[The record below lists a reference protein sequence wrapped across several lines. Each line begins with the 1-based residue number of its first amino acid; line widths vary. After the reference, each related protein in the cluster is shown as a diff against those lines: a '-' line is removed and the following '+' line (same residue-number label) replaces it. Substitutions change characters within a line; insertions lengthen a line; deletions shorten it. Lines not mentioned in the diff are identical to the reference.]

1 VRAIKDAGP
10 MTKLS
15 AVAVVAA
22 MTLVLTASASAAD
35 GGVGSITG
43 TVSSSAISVCVLV
56 LDASGQSV
64 TDAARTDATGRYT
77 VDGVPA
83 GAWTVE
89 FVPDDGCI
97 GQDTADAFQY
107 YSNASTPAG
116 ATPVTVV
123 AGETTSGID
132 ATLIAGATIKGTVR
146 DAGLTPLSGVCVVL
160 EDTAGQPVLRQP
172 TNPDG
177 DYVLDQL
184 PPGGFILQFIADDCV
199 GQQPSYASNF
209 YSGADTAASATVID
223 LHPGQLV
230 GRIDEMLAPLPGA
243 PTGGGGSTGPGPQPP
258 TTGPPTT
265 GSSTKGQRTPG
276 APTRPKAHEA
286 VVSLAFAAG
295 GTWVVDRRDR
305 LHLKLRCAAAGGPA
319 CRTTITV
326 RRVRRAHAHSLAGQ
340 VAGSLRVR
348 IAAGKSKQVVVR
360 LRGPRMARLWLSLRV
375 AGRRQAAHTV
385 IPVRWARTSSRSE
398 AR

>member
-1 VRAIKDAGP
+1 VRAIEDLGR
-10 MTKLS
+10 MTKLC
-15 AVAVVAA
+15 AVAAVAA
-22 MTLVLTASASAAD
+22 MTLALTASASAAD

-43 TVSSSAISVCVLV
+43 TVSSSATGVCVLV

-64 TDAARTDATGRYT
+64 ADAAGTDAIGRYT

-89 FVPDDGCI
+89 FVPDGGCV

-123 AGETTSGID
+123 AGQTTSGID
-132 ATLIAGATIKGTVR
+132 ATLVAGATIKGTVR

-172 TNPDG
+172 TDPDG

-184 PPGGFILQFIADDCV
+184 PPGRFILQFIADDCV

-209 YSGADTAASATVID
+209 YAGADTVASATVID
-223 LHPGQLV
+223 LHPGQRV
-230 GRIDEMLAPLPGA
+230 GRIDDTLAPLAGP
-243 PTGGGGSTGPGPQPP
+243 PTGAGASSAPGGTSSGPPPP
-258 TTGPPTT
+258 TTGAA
-265 GSSTKGQRTPG
+265 TKGAPTPG
-276 APTRPKAHEA
+276 APTRPKACLA

-295 GTWVVDRRDR
+295 GMWVVDDRDR
-305 LHLKLRCAAAGGPA
+305 LHLKLRCAAGGPA
-319 CRTTITV
+319 CQTTITV
-326 RRVRRAHAHSLAGQ
+326 HRVRRVRGRYVAGR
-340 VAGSLRVR
+340 VAGSLRLR
-348 IAAGKSKQVVVR
+348 IAAGKSKQVVLR
-360 LRGPRMARLWLSLRV
+360 LRRPRVARLWVSLGI

-385 IPVRWARTSSRSE
+385 IPVRWARMKSRSE